1 MIVTA
6 ALTAKSS
13 AETPKK
19 ARFSDAKADLLD
31 ALMRVLYAD
40 FDALPAP
47 KRLHPIA
54 SGCRLSAVRAPLK
67 PLWAQMAASPR
78 HSVVAS

>member
-1 MIVTA
+1 MDAHQMIVTA

-40 FDALPAP
+40 FDAFQRQG
-47 KRLHPIA
+47 KR
-54 SGCRLSAVRAPLK
+54 R
-67 PLWAQMAASPR
+67 
-78 HSVVAS
+78 